1 MHVKTRRKELVEKL
15 YALGLS
21 ASFGRV
27 LRLSTDLCNAV
38 CERYEENGT
47 VCPPNLRGQVFTTA
61 DNIDVNPSFT
71 TTTGSFHGTGI
82 SLIQHQVPLKKAIVW
97 GTHDVTGSHR
107 LKSVSIRYLQINYT
121 TPQVL
126 CPRAAS

>member
-21 ASFGRV
+21 ASYGRV

-61 DNIDVNPSFT
+61 AVKNIDHNPSFT
-71 TTTGSFHGTGI
+71 TATGSFHGASI
-82 SLIQHQVPLKKAIVW
+82 SLIQHQVPLKKVIVW
-97 GTHDVTGSHR
+97 GTHDLTG
-107 LKSVSIRYLQINYT
+107 VI
-121 TPQVL
+121 
-126 CPRAAS
+126 A